1 MPQHEL
7 EIYLRKLKGMQA
19 EYADAS
25 LRSPKNKTEF
35 GYGEACGQYQG
46 LLLAE
51 QLLSSVIEEV
61 ANDEQDK

>member
-1 MPQHEL
+1 MQIEL
-7 EIYLRKLKGMQA
+7 ELYLRKLKDMQA

-25 LRSPKNKTEF
+25 LRRPKDKTEF

-51 QLLSSVIEEV
+51 QLLTNVIEEV
-61 ANDEQDK
+61 ADDEK

>member
-1 MPQHEL
+1 MQIEL
-7 EIYLRKLKGMQA
+7 ELYLRKLKGMQA

-25 LRSPKNKTEF
+25 LRRPKDKSEF

-51 QLLSSVIEEV
+51 QLLTSVIEEV
-61 ANDEQDK
+61 ANDGEK